1 MRKVNILTA
10 LIGAFCLSVC
20 SAVFSLAAVNGDYIE
35 VRSAD
40 VYTGPCFANSQ
51 VDLEGNQAI
60 LAWRIQRGN
69 WQGVNLDGLSVL
81 AVVQAHATLG
91 DPYHNPYPA
100 KAVVIVDERANAAQ
114 RHALEALVR
123 SEAGKL
129 VRDVVLV
136 ESAPIQLSVGSGDDH
151 GSVNLEAGN
160 LVRVRTRSLCS
171 GDHICGNEEVYYPPL
186 VQTAHAMP
194 AFTLE
199 DAFRGQGLGTVWTRA
214 DARSAYVGT
223 FAL

>member
-1 MRKVNILTA
+1 MKRARLITTF
-10 LIGAFCLSVC
+10 IGALCLSAC
-20 SAVFSLAAVNGDYIE
+20 AALAGAAVSGDYIE

-51 VDLEGNQAI
+51 VDLEGKQAI
-60 LAWRIQRGN
+60 LAWRIQKGS

-81 AVVQAHATLG
+81 AVVQARATLG

-100 KAVVIVDERANAAQ
+100 KAVLIVDRRANAAE
-114 RHALEALVR
+114 RHALEAMVR
-123 SEAGKL
+123 SEAGNL
-129 VRDVVLV
+129 VRDVVRV
-136 ESAPIQLSVGSGDDH
+136 DTAPIQLNVGRGDEH
-151 GSVNLEAGN
+151 GSVSLEAGN
-160 LVRVRTRSLCS
+160 LVRIRTRSLCA

-199 DAFRGQGLGTVWTRA
+199 DAFRGQGLGSEWTRA
-214 DARSAYVGT
+214 DSRSAYVGT

>member
-1 MRKVNILTA
+1 MKRISLVTTSMVALWLLGTA
-10 LIGAFCLSVC
+10 GALS
-20 SAVFSLAAVNGDYIE
+20 AAVSGDYIE

-51 VDLEGNQAI
+51 VDLEGKQAI
-60 LAWRIQRGN
+60 LAWRIQKGT

-81 AVVQAHATLG
+81 AVVQARATLG

-100 KAVVIVDERANAAQ
+100 KAILIVDQRANAAE
-114 RHALEALVR
+114 RNALEGFVR

-129 VRDVVLV
+129 VGDVVRV
-136 ESAPIQLSVGSGDDH
+136 ETAPIQVSVGQGDEH
-151 GSVNLEAGN
+151 GSVSVEAGK
-160 LVRVRTRSLCS
+160 LVRIRTRSLCA

-186 VQTAHAMP
+186 VRTAHAMP

-199 DAFRGQGLGTVWTRA
+199 DAFHGQGLGTAWTRA
-214 DARSAYVGT
+214 DARSAFVGT

>member
-1 MRKVNILTA
+1 MKTTNIINTLV
-10 LIGAFCLSVC
+10 GAFCLTVFTAAL
-20 SAVFSLAAVNGDYIE
+20 SAAAVNGDYIE

-60 LAWRIQRGN
+60 LAWRIQKGS

-81 AVVQAHATLG
+81 AVVQARATLG

-100 KAVVIVDERANAAQ
+100 KAVLIVDQRANEGQ
-114 RHALEALVR
+114 RRALEALVR

-129 VRDVVLV
+129 VRDVVRV
-136 ESAPIQLSVGSGDDH
+136 ETAPIQLSVGQGDEH
-151 GSVNLEAGN
+151 GSVSLQAGS
-160 LVRVRTRSLCS
+160 LVHIRTRSLCA

-214 DARSAYVGT
+214 DARSSYVGT

>member
-1 MRKVNILTA
+1 MKRISILTTLMAA
-10 LIGAFCLSVC
+10 LWLLGTAGALS
-20 SAVFSLAAVNGDYIE
+20 AAVSGDYIE

-51 VDLEGNQAI
+51 VDLEGKQAI
-60 LAWRIQRGN
+60 LAWRIQKGS

-81 AVVQAHATLG
+81 AVVQARATLG

-100 KAVVIVDERANAAQ
+100 KAILILDERANAAE
-114 RHALEALVR
+114 RRALEGLVR

-129 VRDVVLV
+129 VSDIVRV
-136 ESAPIQLSVGSGDDH
+136 EAAPIQLSVGLGDDH
-151 GSVNLEAGN
+151 GKVSLKAGN
-160 LVRVRTRSLCS
+160 LVRIQTRSLCS
-171 GDHICGNEEVYYPPL
+171 GDHVCGNEEVYYPPL
-186 VQTAHAMP
+186 VRTAHAMP

-199 DAFRGQGLGTVWTRA
+199 EAFQGQGLGTVWKHA
-214 DARSAYVGT
+214 DARSAFVGT